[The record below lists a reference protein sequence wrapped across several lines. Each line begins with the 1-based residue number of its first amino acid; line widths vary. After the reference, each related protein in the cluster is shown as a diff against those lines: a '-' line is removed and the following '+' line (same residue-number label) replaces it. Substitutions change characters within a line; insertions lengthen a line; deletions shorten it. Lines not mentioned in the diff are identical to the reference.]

1 MCHLLTL
8 RESPQKNE
16 AIAKA
21 GNIIALLKKT
31 LIFKIVKVII
41 IQYAA

>member
-21 GNIIALLKKT
+21 GKIIALLKR
-31 LIFKIVKVII
+31 LIFNIVKVII

>member
-1 MCHLLTL
+1 MRHLLTI

-21 GNIIALLKKT
+21 ENIIALLKKT
-31 LIFKIVKVII
+31 IIFNIVKVII
-41 IQYAA
+41 NQYAA